1 MTLQRSVACVL
12 LVLSIAARQPA
23 FAQEEGPFEPQ
34 IPKVWDQQEL
44 ATWATPVAGLNVRPG
59 HFSEA
64 DYYQAPVD
72 NYRTYPVYAPGRE
85 PAGYWEMLQ
94 KVGPQ
99 PLIDKSKLRTKHD
112 WIQAGQAVFEQA
124 DHLSLRSRDPKVID
138 AIRSPE
144 MLKNLPYVSPD
155 GTLRLLRWVPTE
167 NGVAIGHLNCGSCHT
182 REESDGTR
190 LNGPPT
196 RGEASSPIRRLVGAE
211 DVANSPFHIPESLGE
226 KMYRAFAAP
235 WVRNDVHERLK
246 RMSQDELAAWNASVV
261 LAKGV
266 IPRWNGSVF
275 FPAKVPD
282 LIGVADRKYLDHTG
296 THGNRGIGDLM
307 RYAALVTYAESAEFG
322 SHEMLTAEQRKI
334 SGRLPDEALYALA
347 LYIQSLQPP
356 SNPNRFD
363 ERSRAGRQ
371 IFARE
376 GCPGCHTP
384 GLYTNNKLTLAKGF
398 VPPADRPA
406 PLDVMALSVGTDP
419 SLALKTRKGT
429 GYYKVPSLRGVWYRG
444 HFLHDGSLA
453 SLEEMFDP
461 NRLKDTHEPGGWNPP
476 GVRARAVPGHEFGLR
491 LTPNEKA
498 SLIAFLKTL

>member
-1 MTLQRSVACVL
+1 MLLLSVAAL
-12 LVLSIAARQPA
+12 QSA
-23 FAQEEGPFEPQ
+23 FGQKEGPFKPE
-34 IPKVWDQQEL
+34 IPKVWDEQAL

-64 DYYQAPVD
+64 EYYQAPID

-94 KVGPQ
+94 KVGAK
-99 PLIDKSKLRTKHD
+99 PLIDPSKLRSKRD
-112 WIQAGQAVFEQA
+112 WIEAGKAVFEQA
-124 DHLSLRSRDPKVID
+124 DHLSLRSRDPKVIA
-138 AIRSPE
+138 AIRSGE
-144 MLKNLPYVSPD
+144 VLTNLPYVSPD

-167 NGVAIGHLNCGSCHT
+167 KGVAIGHVNCGSCHI
-182 REESDGTR
+182 REEPDGTR
-190 LNGPPT
+190 FNGPPA
-196 RGEASSPIRRLVGAE
+196 RGEAANPIRRLVGGE
-211 DVANSPFHIPESLGE
+211 DVANSPFHIAESLGE
-226 KMYRAFAAP
+226 RMYRAFAAP
-235 WVRNDVHERLK
+235 WVKDDVHERLK
-246 RMSQDELAAWNASVV
+246 QMSQEELARWNASVA

-282 LIGVADRKYLDHTG
+282 LIGVGDRKYLDHTG
-296 THGNRGIGDLM
+296 THANRGIGDLM
-307 RYAALVTYAESAEFG
+307 RYAALVSYAESSEFG
-322 SHEMLTAEQRKI
+322 PHQMLAPEQRKI
-334 SGRLPDEALYALA
+334 SGRLPDEAFYALA
-347 LYIQSLQPP
+347 LYLQSLQPP
-356 SNPNRFD
+356 PNPNRFD
-363 ERSRAGRQ
+363 GRAQAGQQ

-398 VPPADRPA
+398 APPAGKPA
-406 PLDVMALSVGTDP
+406 MLDVIAVSVGTDP
-419 SLALKTRKGT
+419 NLALKTRKGT

-444 HFLHDGSLA
+444 HFLHDGSIA

-461 NRLKDTHEPGGWNPP
+461 DRLKDTHEPGGWNPP

-491 LTPNEKA
+491 LNQDERA

>member
-1 MTLQRSVACVL
+1 MTFLQSIGNLILVMSVAVG
-12 LVLSIAARQPA
+12 SPA
-23 FAQEEGPFEPQ
+23 WAQKEPPFRPE
-34 IPKVWDQQEL
+34 IPKVWDEQAL

-64 DYYQAPVD
+64 EYYRAPLD

-94 KVGPQ
+94 KVGPK
-99 PLIDKSKLRTKHD
+99 PLIDPSKLQSKRD

-124 DHLSLRSRDPKVID
+124 DHLALRSRDPKVIA

-167 NGVAIGHLNCGSCHT
+167 KGVAIGHLNCGSCHT
-182 REESDGTR
+182 REETGGTR
-190 LNGPPT
+190 FNGPPT

-211 DVANSPFHIPESLGE
+211 DVATSPFHIAESLGE

-235 WVRNDVHERLK
+235 WVKDDVHERLK
-246 RMSQDELAAWNASVV
+246 EMSDDELTAWSASQA
-261 LAKGV
+261 LSKGV
-266 IPRWNGSVF
+266 IPRWNGSAF

-296 THGNRGIGDLM
+296 THANRGIADLM
-307 RYAALVTYAESAEFG
+307 RYAALVSYAESAEFG
-322 SHEMLTAEQRKI
+322 PHQMVTAEQRKI
-334 SGRLPDEALYALA
+334 SGRLPDEAFYALA

-356 SNPNRFD
+356 PNPNHMDHRA
-363 ERSRAGRQ
+363 RAGQQ
-371 IFARE
+371 IFTRE

-398 VPPADRPA
+398 VPLPGNAA
-406 PLDVMALSVGTDP
+406 TLDVLRVSVGTDP
-419 SLALKTRKGT
+419 NLALKTRKGT

-444 HFLHDGSLA
+444 HFLHDGSIA

-461 NRLKDTHEPGGWNPP
+461 DRLKDTHQPGGWNPP

-491 LTPNEKA
+491 LDQDEKA